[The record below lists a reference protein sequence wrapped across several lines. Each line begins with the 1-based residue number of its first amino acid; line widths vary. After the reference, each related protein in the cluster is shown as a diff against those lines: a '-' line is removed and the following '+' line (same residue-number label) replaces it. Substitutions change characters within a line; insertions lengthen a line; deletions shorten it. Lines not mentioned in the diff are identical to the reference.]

1 VLAAVATWACSAA
14 IRLWMKACNAR
25 AGSELEVVVAEP
37 EDEELVDDV
46 PDDALVLEVLPLV
59 APICDKASR
68 MELIRAPPDG
78 GGGGAAELTSEE
90 LVTSD

>member
-1 VLAAVATWACSAA
+1 VD
-14 IRLWMKACNAR
+14 
-25 AGSELEVVVAEP
+25 EP
-37 EDEELVDDV
+37 EDEELVDEV
-46 PDDALVLEVLPLV
+46 PDVALAPEVLSLV

-68 MELIRAPPDG
+68 MEFIRPPPGGG

>member
-1 VLAAVATWACSAA
+1 
-14 IRLWMKACNAR
+14 M
-25 AGSELEVVVAEP
+25 AEP
-37 EDEELVDDV
+37 ADEELVDDV

-68 MELIRAPPDG
+68 MELIRPPPDGG

>member
-1 VLAAVATWACSAA
+1 
-14 IRLWMKACNAR
+14 MKACIAW
-25 AGSELEVVVAEP
+25 AGSELDVVEEDP

-46 PDDALVLEVLPLV
+46 PDDALALEVLPLV

-68 MELIRAPPDG
+68 MELIIPPPCGG
-78 GGGGAAELTSEE
+78 GGGGASAVTSEA